1 MKQERKAGILM
12 QPISLPSEYGIG
24 TLGKKCFEFI
34 DFLHEAKQKLWQIFP
49 LGPTG
54 FGDSPYQCFSAFA
67 GNPYLI
73 DLEKLVENG
82 LLTYDDIQPMK
93 TNDLVIDYGK
103 LYNVKNPIL
112 MKAYDKKE
120 ILEKEFDKFKQE
132 NAEWLDNYAL
142 FIAVKNYFN
151 GASWDIWPDNEL
163 RLAHKRAKDKYAKKL
178 EKEVDVQKF
187 IQFLFFKQW
196 NDVKKY
202 ANSKGIE
209 IIGDIPIFVSFDS
222 ADAWSNPEIF
232 LFDKDRKPVCVAGVP
247 PDYFS
252 ATGQLWGNPLYD
264 WKKLKRTG
272 YKWWK
277 DRIKANLKLCD
288 IIRIDH
294 FRGFR
299 AYWQIPYGEETAI
312 NGKWVEGPGIDL
324 FKSIEEEYPNL
335 KIIAEDLGNLEEED
349 IKLVEETG
357 YPGMKILQFA
367 FDDDPD
373 NVYLPHNYTTT
384 NCVVYTGTHDNDTTQ
399 GWYNSL
405 NEYERGLVRDYT
417 DSASD
422 DGMCWRL
429 IRLAHRSVAKYSI
442 IPIQDYLCYGS
453 DTRMNVPGVGSGN
466 WQFKLREGVLTH
478 ELAVAIGHITEI
490 YGR

>member
-1 MKQERKAGILM
+1 M
-12 QPISLPSEYGIG
+12 
-24 TLGKKCFEFI
+24 
-34 DFLHEAKQKLWQIFP
+34 
-49 LGPTG
+49 
-54 FGDSPYQCFSAFA
+54 
-67 GNPYLI
+67 
-73 DLEKLVENG
+73 
-82 LLTYDDIQPMK
+82 
-93 TNDLVIDYGK
+93 
-103 LYNVKNPIL
+103 
-112 MKAYDKKE
+112 
-120 ILEKEFDKFKQE
+120 
-132 NAEWLDNYAL
+132 
-142 FIAVKNYFN
+142 
-151 GASWDIWPDNEL
+151 
-163 RLAHKRAKDKYAKKL
+163 
-178 EKEVDVQKF
+178 QKF

-399 GWYNSL
+399 GWYNS
-405 NEYERGLVRDYT
+405 
-417 DSASD
+417 
-422 DGMCWRL
+422 
-429 IRLAHRSVAKYSI
+429 
-442 IPIQDYLCYGS
+442 
-453 DTRMNVPGVGSGN
+453 
-466 WQFKLREGVLTH
+466 
-478 ELAVAIGHITEI
+478 
-490 YGR
+490 

>member
-82 LLTYDDIQPMK
+82 LLTYDDIQPMR

-151 GASWDIWPDNEL
+151 GASWDIWPDKEL

-324 FKSIEEEYPNL
+324 FK
-335 KIIAEDLGNLEEED
+335 
-349 IKLVEETG
+349 
-357 YPGMKILQFA
+357 
-367 FDDDPD
+367 
-373 NVYLPHNYTTT
+373 
-384 NCVVYTGTHDNDTTQ
+384 
-399 GWYNSL
+399 
-405 NEYERGLVRDYT
+405 
-417 DSASD
+417 
-422 DGMCWRL
+422 
-429 IRLAHRSVAKYSI
+429 
-442 IPIQDYLCYGS
+442 
-453 DTRMNVPGVGSGN
+453 
-466 WQFKLREGVLTH
+466 
-478 ELAVAIGHITEI
+478 
-490 YGR
+490 